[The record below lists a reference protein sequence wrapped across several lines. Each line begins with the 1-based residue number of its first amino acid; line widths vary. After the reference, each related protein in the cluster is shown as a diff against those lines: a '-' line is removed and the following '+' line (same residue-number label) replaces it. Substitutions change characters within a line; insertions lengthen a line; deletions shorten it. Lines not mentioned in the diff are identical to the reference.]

1 MKVPAFFFALF
12 LGNLQLSAQC
22 LTLSNC
28 PATAQTVCDYSIN
41 SAELWNEPFW
51 YDPIFGSHDLA
62 EAPTDLSMQVTS
74 NCGLENV
81 QVSFVLLLD
90 LNGDGVRETAISSKA
105 LPGADTLYFGN
116 AANPNYS
123 GGTVRH
129 FDERP
134 VPANQKYRFV
144 LEKTIQDNV
153 LTARVRWSTLA
164 MPGNYL
170 LPELPYKYHRIE
182 WRFEKDGESVT
193 CGYYFSA
200 KDCQAPTV
208 TCLNGLSVNI
218 MPIMM
223 IQLWATDF
231 LQNAK
236 DNITPVNQLVYGVR
250 RSGTGVGFPIDGNGQ
265 AISSVVF
272 TCDDLGSQP
281 VELWAMDAAGNASFC
296 AISVLV
302 QDNNGNCNGNMGP
315 YTACA
320 QSACYGNLEET
331 TFEISGTNPA
341 VPPFSFYA
349 NTNQN
354 GCMGFSLPMV
364 SGLKITP
371 AKDGDPLM
379 GLVSNYD
386 LVLIGKHIAGT
397 LPFTSNQQWVAADT
411 DLNGVID
418 SVDMQNCSKLM
429 LGFQDAVVYPGFRFY
444 PLSFVF
450 PTGNPL
456 ALPIPNYVLLDSAT
470 LSQPIVFVGV
480 KTCDISC
487 MPISGTDDLAANSAN
502 IGLAQPN
509 PTAAGLVIPL
519 TLLQSAMVEI
529 ELLDLTGRLL
539 YRTSVCLGAG
549 DQQLEVPATA
559 FPQAGLYCWR
569 VQVGAELRSGKVFK
583 Q

>member
-105 LPGADTLYFGN
+105 L
-116 AANPNYS
+116 
-123 GGTVRH
+123 
-129 FDERP
+129 
-134 VPANQKYRFV
+134 
-144 LEKTIQDNV
+144 
-153 LTARVRWSTLA
+153 
-164 MPGNYL
+164 
-170 LPELPYKYHRIE
+170 
-182 WRFEKDGESVT
+182 
-193 CGYYFSA
+193 
-200 KDCQAPTV
+200 
-208 TCLNGLSVNI
+208 
-218 MPIMM
+218 
-223 IQLWATDF
+223 
-231 LQNAK
+231 
-236 DNITPVNQLVYGVR
+236 
-250 RSGTGVGFPIDGNGQ
+250 
-265 AISSVVF
+265 
-272 TCDDLGSQP
+272 
-281 VELWAMDAAGNASFC
+281 
-296 AISVLV
+296 
-302 QDNNGNCNGNMGP
+302 
-315 YTACA
+315 
-320 QSACYGNLEET
+320 
-331 TFEISGTNPA
+331 
-341 VPPFSFYA
+341 
-349 NTNQN
+349 
-354 GCMGFSLPMV
+354 
-364 SGLKITP
+364 
-371 AKDGDPLM
+371 
-379 GLVSNYD
+379 
-386 LVLIGKHIAGT
+386 
-397 LPFTSNQQWVAADT
+397 
-411 DLNGVID
+411 
-418 SVDMQNCSKLM
+418 QNCSKLM